1 MLSWR
6 STVVNTVGGMPISSY
21 VSTMRA
27 HIGHDLLLLP
37 GACAVVRD
45 DRGRIL
51 MLRRADNG
59 RWGLPAGMIEPGE
72 QPADAVLREIQ
83 EETGVVAEIERL
95 AGVAMHTAVYPNGDH
110 CEYLS
115 IWFRCRAVGGRAR
128 ADGDESL
135 EVAWFAPD
143 ALPDLDDLA
152 RLRIEATAAPD
163 GPAWYAAPGHDRT
176 VLTTS
181 HMS

>member
-1 MLSWR
+1 LIDY
-6 STVVNTVGGMPISSY
+6 GGVMPMSPY
-21 VSTMRA
+21 VSKMRA

-51 MLRRADNG
+51 MLRRGDSG

-72 QPADAVLREIQ
+72 QPADAVLREIY
-83 EETGVVAEIERL
+83 EETGIVAEIERL
-95 AGVAMHTAVYPNGDH
+95 AGVAMHKAVYPNGDH

-115 IWFRCRAVGGRAR
+115 IWFRCRAVGGHPRP
-128 ADGDESL
+128 DGDESL
-135 EVAWFAPD
+135 EVAWFTPD

-152 RLRIEATAAPD
+152 RLRIEATAAPY
-163 GPAWYAAPGHDRT
+163 GAAWYAAPGENDAA
-176 VLTTS
+176 LT
-181 HMS
+181 MSNMG